1 MNFLG
6 RIDLLRTSYNCGDC
20 KEQDNAMLYGIYIS
34 TPPLAKHIVFMPMT
48 AAVMQKLT
56 ISYKR
61 VFPPELL
68 MLYRTMNGGDLF
80 WTARVIGKRNIR
92 IALPRLSI
100 YGVPLT
106 SDRKHIEPYN
116 ICIEDLNR
124 PNGTPDSWLKFGSYY
139 RPENLSCRR
148 DLFIDTE
155 TKLIYAV
162 LHGGNECIIMD
173 TWDSLDSCLCYIFD
187 LLSTQ
192 DNC

>member
-1 MNFLG
+1 MKFLG
-6 RIDLLRTSYNCGDC
+6 RIDLLCTTYDRSRCR
-20 KEQDNAMLYGIYIS
+20 EQDDAMLFGLFTYA
-34 TPPLAKHIVFMPMT
+34 PPLAKHIIFRPMPPM
-48 AAVMQKLT
+48 VMQNLVS
-56 ISYKR
+56 SYKR

-68 MLYRTMNGGDLF
+68 MLYRTMNGGDFF
-80 WTARVIGKRNIR
+80 WTARVIGKKKIR
-92 IALPRLSI
+92 IPQPCLSI
-100 YGVPLT
+100 YGAPLT

-124 PNGTPDSWLKFGSYY
+124 PNGTPDRWLKFGSYY
-139 RPENLSCRR
+139 MPENLSCRR

-162 LHGGNECIIMD
+162 LHGEKECVIMD
-173 TWDSLDSCLCYIFD
+173 TWDSLDCCLCNIFD